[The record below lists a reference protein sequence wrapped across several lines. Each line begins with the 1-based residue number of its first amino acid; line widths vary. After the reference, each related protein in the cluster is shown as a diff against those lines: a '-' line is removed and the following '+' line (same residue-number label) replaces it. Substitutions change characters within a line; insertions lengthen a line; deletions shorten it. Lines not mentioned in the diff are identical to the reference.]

1 MLVAAAWIAGVGAL
15 VAVIAVAFSG
25 ANTSRAPDDPQLV
38 AAGAARYAAECAAC
52 HGVDLKGTGSGPPFL
67 DVTYAPNHHS
77 DAAFFL
83 AVRQGVQ
90 PHHWDF
96 GPMPPRP
103 GLSDDDIAAIVAYIR
118 AKQAEAGITFDPRHG

>member
-1 MLVAAAWIAGVGAL
+1 MIGAWLLGAGAL
-15 VAVIAVAFSG
+15 TAVVVFAFSG
-25 ANTSRAPDDPQLV
+25 AGTPSAPTDPDLV
-38 AAGAARYAAECAAC
+38 AAGATVYATECAAC
-52 HGVDLKGTGSGPPFL
+52 HGADLRGTGSGPPFL
-67 DVTYAPNHHS
+67 DPTYAPNHHS

-103 GLSDDDIAAIVAYIR
+103 SLTDDDIAAVVAYIR
-118 AKQAEAGITFDPRHG
+118 SKQIEAGITFDPRHG